1 MNYIRTIFILL
12 LFLSGFVM
20 PQQMEAV
27 YENLKAD
34 PFAGQEAPI
43 PIGILKFNGPGEI
56 ESRFYDML
64 KSQPGIHT
72 KFLIFPYDA
81 LQEQQRTLGLRN
93 LDAKD
98 RRTLASLNSNLDIR
112 FLVTADA
119 SNDGSFT
126 LHLIRASDGREVYS
140 GKYILSINS
149 TPIKDAVR
157 LFSDKKAA
165 LYKEAAITPQMV
177 KVEGGWFDMGS
188 TDGDNDEKPVH
199 RVKIDSFAIA
209 KYEVTFDEYD
219 RFCEVTGR
227 PKPDDNGWGRGKRP
241 VINVSWT
248 DANEYC
254 RWISSITGKSFRLPT
269 EAEWEFAAKGGNKNQ
284 GFLFSGSDNL
294 DEVAWHSGNS
304 GGTTHEVGT
313 KKPNELELF
322 DMNGNVWEWCSD
334 WYNETYYASS
344 AETNPKGPLSGM
356 YHSLRG
362 GSWYSFN
369 GHVCRTTVRVREAS
383 DYMDNTTGFRVV
395 RDL

>member
-1 MNYIRTIFILL
+1 MNHLPKILFFL
-12 LFLSGFVM
+12 LFLSGTIM
-20 PQQMEAV
+20 PQQIEAH
-27 YENLKAD
+27 YEDLKTD

-43 PIGILKFNGPGEI
+43 PIGILKFNGPGSL

-64 KSQPGIHT
+64 KSQPGIHN

-81 LQEQQRTLGLRN
+81 LLEQQRTLGLRN
-93 LDAKD
+93 LDSKD
-98 RRTLASLNSNLDIR
+98 RRTLESLNSNLDIR
-112 FLVTADA
+112 FLITGDA

-126 LHLIRASDGREVYS
+126 LRLIRASDGREVYS
-140 GKYILSINS
+140 AKYTLSINS

-157 LFSDKKAA
+157 LFSDRKAA
-165 LYKEAAITPQMV
+165 AYKEAAIIPQMV

-188 TDGDNDEKPVH
+188 TDGDNDERPVH
-199 RVKIDSFAIA
+199 RVKVDSFAIA

-219 RFCEVTGR
+219 RFCELTGR

-248 DANEYC
+248 DASEYC
-254 RWISSITGKSFRLPT
+254 RWLGSLSGLSFRLPT
-269 EAEWEFAAKGGNKNQ
+269 EAEWEFAAKGGSRNQ
-284 GFLFSGSDNL
+284 GFSFSGSNNL
-294 DEVAWHSGNS
+294 DEVAWNSTNS
-304 GGTTHEVGT
+304 GGTTHEVGS
-313 KKPNELELF
+313 KKPNELELY

-334 WYNETYYASS
+334 WYNETYYASGS
-344 AETNPKGPLSGM
+344 ESNPKGPLSGM

-369 GHVCRTTVRVREAS
+369 GRVCRTTARVREAS
-383 DYMDNTTGFRVV
+383 DYMDNTTGFRVA